1 MRSLMSIVGA
11 MALAVILT
19 SGSWVDPLTPVVV
32 GQYGQEHG
40 GDPGTPR
47 NAIRAEAAP
56 GVVSL
61 ESLRF
66 T

>member
-1 MRSLMSIVGA
+1 MRTIMSIVEA
-11 MALAVILT
+11 VALAVILT
-19 SGSWVDPLTPVVV
+19 SGSWFAPLTPVVV
-32 GQYGQEHG
+32 GQHGQEHG

-47 NAIRAEAAP
+47 NAIRAEEAP